1 MLAPG
6 IIIKA
11 VIYTEVDSV
20 CNEHVKVNAPSILQ
34 NSPDGHLLWEGLEV
48 IPFTKAKRDAL
59 VKCYKDQYL
68 GSSLVVF
75 PKELKTITPITALKG
90 KLGEY
95 LNAFKIAGHPQCSTL
110 HGFLEI

>member
-6 IIIKA
+6 IVIKA
-11 VIYTEVDSV
+11 VIYIEVDNA

-34 NSPDGHLLWEGLEV
+34 NSPAGHLLWESLEV
-48 IPFTKAKRDAL
+48 TPFTKVIRDAL
-59 VKCYKDQYL
+59 VRWDRGQHFCN
-68 GSSLVVF
+68 SLVVF

-95 LNAFKIAGHPQCSTL
+95 LNTLKTAGHTQCS
-110 HGFLEI
+110 I